1 MNVGV
6 ENPRDPQATKSS
18 MGIMHGVDFDSERTG
33 FPQIAMLEN
42 WRSLK
47 RGSRLHLGIPT
58 SQEVQNKI
66 RAELVSDIDG
76 LSVDIPNV

>member
-1 MNVGV
+1 VNVDL
-6 ENPRDPQATKSS
+6 ENPRDPRATKSS
-18 MGIMHGVDFDSERTG
+18 MGIIHGVDFDSERTG
-33 FPQIAMLEN
+33 FTQIAMLEN

-58 SQEVQNKI
+58 GQEVQNKVG
-66 RAELVSDIDG
+66 AKLVSDIDG